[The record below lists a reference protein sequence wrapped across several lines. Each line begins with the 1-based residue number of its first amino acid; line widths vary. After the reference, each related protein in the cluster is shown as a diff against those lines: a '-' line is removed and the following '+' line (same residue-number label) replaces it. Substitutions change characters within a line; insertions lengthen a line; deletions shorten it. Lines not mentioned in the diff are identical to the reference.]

1 MSQPPPSYAEASHQ
15 ASSLNYPASSSTIHH
30 LAPRISVTAHRFPTG
45 LFVLRNRSSLKMLD
59 VRGAGTLVGTPVI
72 AYDPKR
78 PTLVNDDLLHKD
90 NNQLFFIDWHGCLC
104 AANCGLRVDV
114 GEDYELEL
122 RKPTPLFERATRE
135 SHPPAL
141 FQYDPCTRTIA
152 VHFQHDPSFSDT
164 TIEDVNK
171 LDYLLE
177 VVPLS
182 SSSTAAE
189 QSSYSST
196 FQFEKLTEWLI
207 PSFST
212 QKPNTPSPA
221 QASCS
226 TSSPA
231 PNSSVSADPPQ
242 PHAEEEEE
250 EDEHCDNSEDPA
262 RIVRVVSVAPGWR
275 EKFPSS
281 DSPEARK
288 WRKRQWDIAS
298 VILQPSN
305 PPPPHPSLPTPPPPH
320 HHQPGVLDDLG
331 DVLVDLRHDIV
342 HAFSGGSNPS

>member
-1 MSQPPPSYAEASHQ
+1 
-15 ASSLNYPASSSTIHH
+15 
-30 LAPRISVTAHRFPTG
+30 
-45 LFVLRNRSSLKMLD
+45 
-59 VRGAGTLVGTPVI
+59 
-72 AYDPKR
+72 
-78 PTLVNDDLLHKD
+78 
-90 NNQLFFIDWHGCLC
+90 
-104 AANCGLRVDV
+104 
-114 GEDYELEL
+114 
-122 RKPTPLFERATRE
+122 
-135 SHPPAL
+135 
-141 FQYDPCTRTIA
+141 
-152 VHFQHDPSFSDT
+152 
-164 TIEDVNK
+164 
-171 LDYLLE
+171 
-177 VVPLS
+177 
-182 SSSTAAE
+182 
-189 QSSYSST
+189 
-196 FQFEKLTEWLI
+196 LI

-212 QKPNTPSPA
+212 QKPNTPSPS

-305 PPPPHPSLPTPPPPH
+305 PPPPHPSLPTPSPH

-342 HAFSGGSNPS
+342 RAFSGGSNPS